1 MVFMADSERG
11 AELAQE
17 NEVDAALHL
26 NLTTPFSGPG
36 VPDRL
41 LDHQR
46 RITQFLRR
54 NRFAQAVFHP
64 GLAGS
69 FRYVVTAQMEEF
81 HRLFG
86 ARPARIDGHHHM
98 HLSSNVLL
106 GGLLPAGT
114 TVRRSFS
121 FQPGE
126 KGFTNRLYRHCVDRM
141 LARRHRLADF
151 FFSLPPLEPAERL
164 RRIAALSRDAV
175 VELETHPVRP
185 DEYRFLMNGEIFRL
199 TDDLQIA
206 RGYTVPA

>member
-1 MVFMADSERG
+1 
-11 AELAQE
+11 
-17 NEVDAALHL
+17 
-26 NLTTPFSGPG
+26 
-36 VPDRL
+36 
-41 LDHQR
+41 
-46 RITQFLRR
+46 
-54 NRFAQAVFHP
+54 
-64 GLAGS
+64 
-69 FRYVVTAQMEEF
+69 
-81 HRLFG
+81 
-86 ARPARIDGHHHM
+86 M